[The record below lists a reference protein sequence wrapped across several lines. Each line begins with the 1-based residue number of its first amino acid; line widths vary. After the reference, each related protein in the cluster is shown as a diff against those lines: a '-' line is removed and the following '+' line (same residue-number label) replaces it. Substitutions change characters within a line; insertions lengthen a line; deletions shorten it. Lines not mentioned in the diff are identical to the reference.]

1 MSSNQKQDSSAA
13 REVESVVVG
22 VPAPEFQFLGFTGRW
37 PATFRALRH
46 RNFRLFWFG
55 QLISLTGTWMQW
67 AAQGWL
73 IAVLVQ
79 SQYHQENSSLHNG
92 MIGVLGA
99 LPMTFLTLFAGT
111 FADKYD
117 RRRILILTQSLLII
131 PALALGLLSL
141 ASVLRIWHI
150 AVLAVITGV
159 INSLDMPVRQA
170 FVKDMAGHE
179 DVPNA
184 IALNSTVFNAA
195 RCVGPLIAGAL
206 MAHTRFGIS
215 GVFILNA
222 ISFLPVI
229 WGLYLIRHVH
239 VRHPSANVDMVTHLR
254 EGFRYVAGN
263 RTIRLLLA
271 LMAVYS
277 TFGFSYA
284 VLLPTFARQVLHQG
298 ALGYGTLLS
307 SVGWGAIAG
316 ALLFATVQQRVG
328 KGRMMLGGG
337 ICCAMG
343 LMSFSLT
350 RSYCFSLFFCLPL
363 TGVGLVVSTA
373 CINSLIQQ
381 ISPDHLRGRIVSMW
395 AFIFA
400 GFGPVGLAY
409 AGIVG
414 HLVSPAVAIFFGGLA
429 CFGMVAY
436 LAVLAPWFYRQ
447 A

>member
-1 MSSNQKQDSSAA
+1 MPANQKKGPSAA
-13 REVESVVVG
+13 REAESVVVG
-22 VPAPEFQFLGFTGRW
+22 VPAPEFQFMGFTGRW

-55 QLISLTGTWMQW
+55 QMISLTGTWMQW

-73 IAVLVQ
+73 IAILVQ

-117 RRRILILTQSLLII
+117 RRRMLILTQTLLIF

-170 FVKDMAGHE
+170 FVKDMAGQE

-239 VRHPSANVDMVTHLR
+239 VRHASANVDTVTHLR

-263 RTIRLLLA
+263 LTIRWLLA

-284 VLLPTFARQVLHQG
+284 VLLPTFARQVLHLG
-298 ALGYGTLLS
+298 ALGYGSLLS
-307 SVGWGAIAG
+307 SVGWGAIGG
-316 ALLFATVQQRVG
+316 ALLFAAVQQRVG
-328 KGRMMLGGG
+328 KGRMMLAGG
-337 ICCAMG
+337 ICCALG
-343 LMSFSLT
+343 LMSFSLI
-350 RSYCFSLFFCLPL
+350 RSYYFSLFFSLPL

-381 ISPDHLRGRIVSMW
+381 ITPDHLRGRIVSMW

-409 AGIVG
+409 AGMVG
-414 HLVSPAVAIFFGGLA
+414 HFVSPAVAIFFGGLT
-429 CFGMVAY
+429 CFAAVMY
-436 LAVLAPWFYRQ
+436 LAISAPWFYRQ
-447 A
+447 E

>member
-1 MSSNQKQDSSAA
+1 M
-13 REVESVVVG
+13 
-22 VPAPEFQFLGFTGRW
+22 
-37 PATFRALRH
+37 
-46 RNFRLFWFG
+46 
-55 QLISLTGTWMQW
+55 ISLTGTWMQW

-73 IAVLVQ
+73 IALLVQ

-111 FADKYD
+111 LADKYD
-117 RRRILILTQSLLII
+117 RRRILILTQSLLIF
-131 PALALGLLSL
+131 PSLALGILSL

-159 INSLDMPVRQA
+159 INSLDMPVRQS
-170 FVKDMAGHE
+170 FVKDMAGH
-179 DVPNA
+179 DDLPNA

-215 GVFILNA
+215 GVFLLNA

-239 VRHPSANVDMVTHLR
+239 IRHASANVGTVTHLR

-277 TFGFSYA
+277 TFGFSYG

-298 ALGYGTLLS
+298 ALGYGSLMS

-316 ALLFATVQQRVG
+316 ALLFAAVQQRVG
-328 KGRMMLGGG
+328 KGRMMLAGG
-337 ICCAMG
+337 ICCAVG
-343 LMSFSLT
+343 LMSLSLT
-350 RSYCFSLFFCLPL
+350 QSYYFSLFFCLPL
-363 TGVGLVVSTA
+363 TGVGLVVATA

-414 HLVSPAVAIFFGGLA
+414 HFISPAVAIFFGGFA
-429 CFGMVAY
+429 CFGVVVY